1 MYQKE
6 ISKDT
11 MVEVHTIETYQREN
25 DSITIRRIGT
35 SDYLLLDEIA
45 LNIYRSFSSDK
56 SIGEV
61 ALMHSAN
68 DYEINDIIE
77 FVEVLLNAG
86 YVKSIDGVL
95 ISESL
100 IDNHPLNAEPSK
112 ILKILFSKT
121 AWAFYLFSVF
131 ANIFLFY
138 FSDNLRPKG
147 SDLFVST
154 SGIASICIIILGT
167 WIVIF
172 FHEYGHICAAKSVG
186 IGAKVK
192 WGYRLVFLVLET
204 EVTDIWSVSRKK
216 RYGVYL
222 AGLAWT
228 SMLILLCLVMQ
239 FYFSNE
245 IILKILKFTVLMQLQ
260 TTVFQTLLFLRT
272 DLYYVLTNFLEI
284 DDLNES
290 MKLIFKNIFTL
301 KFNKI
306 SSILN
311 SMSNKERKI
320 TKIYSSLSFI
330 GIFVALYLFLVIDLP
345 IAYYTV
351 KQTLEKTLKDP
362 LFSMSYWD
370 GIAMGTFTLCPLVIL
385 TIYLALDL
393 RKKIKEKKRKELGP
407 ILRNSI

>member
-330 GIFVALYLFLVIDLP
+330 GILLL
-345 IAYYTV
+345 
-351 KQTLEKTLKDP
+351 
-362 LFSMSYWD
+362 S
-370 GIAMGTFTLCPLVIL
+370 
-385 TIYLALDL
+385 IYFW
-393 RKKIKEKKRKELGP
+393 
-407 ILRNSI
+407 